1 MATFLAR
8 ITVKPG
14 CEAAFERLAA
24 DLYEATH
31 AREPGVRRYEYWR
44 GAEDRTYYCSAA
56 FDDFLAFLAHQTS
69 DHHEELGPQIT
80 QTFES
85 IRLEWVDPVAGASAS
100 GSTEMQPLPD
110 GATPLEV
117 SYHQR
122 FAADVKDW
130 WRAWR

>member
-14 CEAAFERLAA
+14 AEAEFERIAA

-31 AREPGVRRYEYWR
+31 KHESGVRRYEYWR
-44 GAEDRTYYCSAA
+44 GADDRTYYCSAA

-80 QTFES
+80 
-85 IRLEWVDPVAGASAS
+85 
-100 GSTEMQPLPD
+100 
-110 GATPLEV
+110 
-117 SYHQR
+117 
-122 FAADVKDW
+122 ADVREHPTRVGRPD
-130 WRAWR
+130 RGRVVDGGHRHAAPP

>member
-14 CEAAFERLAA
+14 AEAEFERIAA

-31 AREPGVRRYEYWR
+31 KHESGVRRYEYWR
-44 GAEDRTYYCSAA
+44 GADDRTYYCSAA

-69 DHHEELGPQIT
+69 EHHEELGPQIT

-85 IRLEWVDPVAGASAS
+85 IRLEWVDPIAGVSSMAA
-100 GSTEMQPLPD
+100 TDMQPLPE
-110 GATPLEV
+110 GASALEV
-117 SYHQR
+117 SYHDR
-122 FAADVKDW
+122 FAADVRDW
-130 WRAWR
+130 WRPLR